1 MVVFVTC
8 SVAVGDPGNLL
19 QKCEDRHDGTLLN
32 YVHLLLGEER
42 EQMLHS
48 V

>member
-1 MVVFVTC
+1 MVIFITC

-19 QKCEDRHDGTLLN
+19 QESEDRHDGTLLN
-32 YVHLLLGEER
+32 CVHLLLAEER
-42 EQMLHS
+42 EQILHS